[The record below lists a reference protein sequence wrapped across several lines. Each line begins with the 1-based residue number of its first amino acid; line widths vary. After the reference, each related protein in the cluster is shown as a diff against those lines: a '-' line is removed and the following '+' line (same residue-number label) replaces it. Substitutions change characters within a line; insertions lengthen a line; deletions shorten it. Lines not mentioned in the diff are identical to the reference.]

1 MAIDPIALN
10 RMCLRAAAAAG
21 GHAEAIRAWAGAI
34 GDAFGA
40 ARVVLWLS
48 APASSAVQCLVDW
61 SGPQAAGG
69 GDSRGG
75 RTEQVVRLAVR
86 PRPVLLTLTMPGGI
100 VPIDPDLVADL
111 AAQLQLILN
120 GMAADERARL
130 LAGALDAVD
139 DGVLIVEARPVDG
152 PPSGLTHASRHFGHV
167 APFAALP
174 PPLDRPGVVGPL
186 RAAIGRSLASGQ
198 AERVAVLDPRADG
211 DAGIA
216 RLDISCLAPS
226 GLFAGGWMAVLRDPE
241 GGRQGAEAAEARERM
256 FRALYDANPVP
267 MWIYDEHNLRLLSVN
282 EAMVTKY
289 GYDAH
294 TLLGMSLL
302 DLRPAEDVPAV
313 MQVLS
318 TRARAHEVSG
328 PWRHRAANGDTFH
341 VEIVTHRLEWE
352 GRAAI
357 LTAAFDITERE
368 LANRVLRMRQADSD
382 RLLRVQSAI
391 LDSIPAVVW
400 LLDAAGNVVAM
411 NRAWHRLAADLGDT
425 APEIRI
431 GQDFR
436 GRRDGFGGAG
446 GGQPGP
452 GGVET
457 ARSLPA
463 GMVQAVLS
471 VLSGQKSE
479 ASHDFPVMV
488 GTATRWFQTTV
499 TAVVDAQ
506 GLPGGAVVMSID
518 ISAMK
523 RAQFDILAAQNRAIA
538 ASAAKSLFLAHMSHE
553 LRTPL
558 NAVIGFA
565 DVIEGEMLGPVG
577 VRTYKDYAG
586 HVSVAGRHLL
596 QVIDG
601 LLDLANIETG
611 SLIPDRQPVDLAQIV
626 AEAAAA
632 CGTALRRHGARLDL
646 LTQGSAAMEAD
657 PRLLSRMVQ
666 ALIDNAAR
674 HGREG
679 GCVRVR
685 VDGTDIREVLI
696 DIVDDGPGIAAER
709 LHGLT
714 EPFATPSGD
723 VRTATSGV
731 GLGLPLARHY
741 AELHGGRL
749 ELVDRQA
756 AGGGGETGLAVR
768 VVLPRHPGT

>member
-61 SGPQAAGG
+61 SGPLAAGG
-69 GDSRGG
+69 DDSRGG

-100 VPIDPDLVADL
+100 VSVDPDLVADL

-152 PPSGLTHASRHFGHV
+152 PPSELSHASRHFSAV

-211 DAGIA
+211 EAAVA
-216 RLDISCLAPS
+216 RLDISCLAPR
-226 GLFAGGWMAVLRDPE
+226 GLFTGGWMAVLRDPD

-267 MWIYDEHNLRLLSVN
+267 MWIYDEHDLRLLSVN
-282 EAMVTKY
+282 EAMVAKY
-289 GYDAH
+289 GYDAE

-341 VEIVTHRLEWE
+341 VEIVTHRLEWQ
-352 GRAAI
+352 GRPAI

-411 NRAWHRLAADLGDT
+411 NRAWHRLATDLGDT
-425 APEIRI
+425 APDIRI
-431 GQDFR
+431 GRDFR
-436 GRRDGFGGAG
+436 GRRDGFGSAG
-446 GGQPGP
+446 GYPMAG
-452 GGVET
+452 ET
-457 ARSLPA
+457 DAARPLPA

-488 GTATRWFQTTV
+488 GGATRWFQTTV

-632 CGTALRRHGARLDL
+632 CGTALRRHGAHLDL
-646 LTQGSAAMEAD
+646 LTLGAAMTEAD
-657 PRLLSRMVQ
+657 PRLLSRMAQ
-666 ALIDNAAR
+666 ALIDNAVR

-679 GCVRVR
+679 GCVQVR
-685 VDGTDIREVLI
+685 VDGTRPEAVVI
-696 DIVDDGPGIAAER
+696 DIVDDGPGIAADR

-723 VRTATSGV
+723 VRVATSGV

-756 AGGGGETGLAVR
+756 AGGGETGLAVR
-768 VVLPRHPGT
+768 VVLPRPS